1 MSSSITLSSAISANL
16 LALQNTQTLTDT
28 TQAHL
33 STGQKVAS
41 AIDDPVAYFQS
52 KALTDRANDFQT
64 NKDNIGQGISSLS
77 TALQG
82 ITSIQTLVSQLKGI
96 ALSAQSAT
104 TAQIGSLVTQ
114 YNSLRSQIDTLA
126 QDTSYQGLNLI
137 GGTGQLLS
145 VNFSNLTGSNLT
157 VNSLDATTDAQGL
170 NIAQAHTSN
179 GGFQLAYDSVTSGT
193 VGYGKAVV
201 VTYAATAA
209 LTSGTYTFSYGTQ
222 NLTVLVSS
230 AGGFSGGGLTTTA
243 NFAPGTNYTLLVGS
257 NSATA
262 GINSSLNIA
271 SQGANNVFQG
281 AVTGNSGGFFIGL
294 AANTGAVV
302 STANP
307 GGYQISITVDGL
319 TGNTLLSG
327 DYTFNYGGYSVG
339 FVVSSAGGLSGA
351 ADAGTIYHNG
361 DTITLTL
368 QSGGFATHTAAI
380 VSTGTG
386 LAYLTGAFSGTSIIV
401 SGYEMAG
408 GTQNYVYASMSG
420 TTGAAVGAIAGQTFL
435 DSNLIG
441 AVNSLV
447 NGLSNKLQELRS
459 FASNL
464 GTNVALLNTRL
475 DFTSNYVNLLNSG
488 AGKLTLADLNQEGAN
503 LLALQTRQQLGVQ
516 ALSFAGQ
523 NEKSILQLFR

>member
-16 LALQNTQTLTDT
+16 LALQNTQSLTDS

-41 AIDDPVAYFQS
+41 AIDDPVAFFQS

-157 VNSLDATTDAQGL
+157 VNSLDATTEANGL
-170 NIAQAHTSN
+170 NIAQAYTSN

-222 NLTVLVSS
+222 NLTILVAS

-243 NFAPGTNYTLLVGS
+243 NFAPGTTYSILVG
-257 NSATA
+257 
-262 GINSSLNIA
+262 
-271 SQGANNVFQG
+271 
-281 AVTGNSGGFFIGL
+281 
-294 AANTGAVV
+294 
-302 STANP
+302 
-307 GGYQISITVDGL
+307 
-319 TGNTLLSG
+319 
-327 DYTFNYGGYSVG
+327 
-339 FVVSSAGGLSGA
+339 
-351 ADAGTIYHNG
+351 
-361 DTITLTL
+361 
-368 QSGGFATHTAAI
+368 
-380 VSTGTG
+380 
-386 LAYLTGAFSGTSIIV
+386 
-401 SGYEMAG
+401 
-408 GTQNYVYASMSG
+408 
-420 TTGAAVGAIAGQTFL
+420 
-435 DSNLIG
+435 
-441 AVNSLV
+441 
-447 NGLSNKLQELRS
+447 
-459 FASNL
+459 
-464 GTNVALLNTRL
+464 
-475 DFTSNYVNLLNSG
+475 
-488 AGKLTLADLNQEGAN
+488 
-503 LLALQTRQQLGVQ
+503 
-516 ALSFAGQ
+516 
-523 NEKSILQLFR
+523 